1 MPLFHSLFHSLFYS
15 EHHTL
20 YYITTGE
27 PKNPPLLL
35 LHGFL
40 GSHQDFVPLLPKFSP
55 HFYCIVPDLPG
66 HGQTVTAPGSY
77 TFPLTARVLLQ
88 LLGHLNIRQIN
99 LLGYSMGGRL
109 ALYFT
114 GKFPNRCIRTVLESA
129 SPGLKTA
136 EEQERR
142 QRQDD
147 VIAHRL
153 DTTPLPVFLDHWY
166 QNPLF
171 ASLQQHPAAYAAM
184 LARRQHN
191 QPHQLAAALRGFST
205 GRQPSLW
212 PALPTIGTPLCLLVG
227 ALDAKFIRL
236 NREMLTGLSA
246 SKQATLRIVE
256 NCGHNIHLED
266 PAAYAIAI
274 LQYLLA

>member
-1 MPLFHSLFHSLFYS
+1 MPLFHSLFHSLLYS

-20 YYITTGE
+20 YYITAGE
-27 PKNPPLLL
+27 PTKPPLML

-40 GSHQDFVPLLPKFSP
+40 GSHQDFVPLLPKLSP

-66 HGQTVTAPGSY
+66 HGQTATAPGSY
-77 TFPLTARVLLQ
+77 TFPLAASVLLQ
-88 LLGHLNIRQIN
+88 LLGHLNIRQTN

-109 ALYFT
+109 ALYLT
-114 GKFPNRCIRTVLESA
+114 CKFPNGCIRTVLESA

-136 EEQERR
+136 EERENRR
-142 QRQDD
+142 QHDD
-147 VIAHRL
+147 AIAHRL
-153 DTTPLPVFLDHWY
+153 ETTPLPIFLNHWY

-171 ASLQQHPAAYAAM
+171 ASLQQHLTTYAAM
-184 LARRQHN
+184 IARRQQN

-212 PALPTIGTPLCLLVG
+212 PALPTLSTPLCLLVG
-227 ALDAKFIRL
+227 ALDAKFVRL
-236 NREMLTGLSA
+236 NREMLTDLTA
-246 SKQATLRIVE
+246 SNHAALNIVE
-256 NCGHNIHLED
+256 NCGHNIHLENPD
-266 PAAYAIAI
+266 GYAIAI